1 MNIGSYPQPPS
12 SIDNEIFPGMLDS
25 NNLSNES
32 FFISNL
38 ISKDLNHKIFNKP
51 ILSNYD
57 KNLIVFGMG
66 CFWGVENC
74 SGVLMVLI

>member
-1 MNIGSYPQPPS
+1 
-12 SIDNEIFPGMLDS
+12 MLDS
-25 NNLSNES
+25 NNSSNES
-32 FFISNL
+32 FFISDL

-51 ILSNYD
+51 ILFNYD

-66 CFWGVENC
+66 CFGEWKNC